1 LTGRPVYVL
10 CAPHIFL
17 LDWKIELKLKMMGN
31 LRPVTQLLWKNMK
44 LLHRAAYFSKF
55 LISLDKEAAV
65 HKPQLLQNSLAI

>member
-1 LTGRPVYVL
+1 
-10 CAPHIFL
+10 
-17 LDWKIELKLKMMGN
+17 MMGN